1 MKANSG
7 IYLALAGRMTQILV
21 DIDRIAKRA
30 ELLMSKARSSGD
42 EGYLD
47 GVALN
52 LHSFYTA
59 MASLFEDIAR
69 TVDVALPEG
78 ANWHQELLLQMSAE
92 LKASRPAVIRASTQ
106 NCLDDYRAFRH
117 LVRNVYTFNLRPKR
131 LSYLV
136 DGIRICFM
144 DLRSDLEEFGRF
156 LQALEESPLTGI
168 SKTPNGSRAS

>member
-1 MKANSG
+1 MKSRSG
-7 IYLALAGRMTQILV
+7 VYLTLAGRITQILA
-21 DIDRIAKRA
+21 DIDRIAQRA

-59 MASLFEDIAR
+59 IESLFEDIAR
-69 TVDVALPEG
+69 TVDGALPEG

-92 LKASRPAVIRASTQ
+92 LKGSRPAVIRRSTR

-117 LVRNVYTFNLRPKR
+117 LVRNVYSFNLRPKR
-131 LSYLV
+131 LSDLV
-136 DGIRICFM
+136 DA
-144 DLRSDLEEFGRF
+144 LRSCFSDVRHDLDEFSRF
-156 LQALEESPLTGI
+156 LLALDESL
-168 SKTPNGSRAS
+168 SE

>member
-1 MKANSG
+1 MKGKSG
-7 IYLALAGRMTQILV
+7 VYLALAGRITQFLG
-21 DIDRIAKRA
+21 DIDRIAQRA

-59 MASLFEDIAR
+59 IESLFEDIAR

-92 LKASRPAVIRASTQ
+92 LRGSRPAVIRTSTR

-117 LVRNVYTFNLRPKR
+117 LVRNVYSFNLRPKR
-131 LSYLV
+131 LSDLV
-136 DGIRICFM
+136 DA
-144 DLRSDLEEFGRF
+144 LRSCFSDVRRDLEEFSRF
-156 LQALEESPLTGI
+156 LLALDESL
-168 SKTPNGSRAS
+168 SE

>member
-1 MKANSG
+1 MKAKSG
-7 IYLALAGRMTQILV
+7 IYLALAGRITQLLA
-21 DIDRIAKRA
+21 DIDRIAQRA
-30 ELLMSKARSSGD
+30 ELLMSKARTSGD

-59 MASLFEDIAR
+59 IESLFEDIAR

-92 LKASRPAVIRASTQ
+92 LKGSRPAVLRTSTR

-117 LVRNVYTFNLRPKR
+117 LVRNVYSFSLRPKR
-131 LSYLV
+131 LSDLV
-136 DGIRICFM
+136 DA
-144 DLRSDLEEFGRF
+144 LRSCFSDVRQDLEEFTRF
-156 LQALEESPLTGI
+156 LTALENSL
-168 SKTPNGSRAS
+168 SR